1 MPENDVNENE
11 ELFFSWQEIESDSA
25 LTLAVEGD
33 LDLATA
39 PTLQKA
45 ARDAKDR
52 LAGRKLLIFDLRK
65 VTFID
70 SAGLALLVETQ
81 RELGGNAEIGLLA
94 EKGTQPDRVLHLGR
108 FETFL
113 KLARTPDELTAA

>member
-1 MPENDVNENE
+1 MPETDVTENE
-11 ELFFSWQEIESDSA
+11 EPFFNWQEIESDSA
-25 LTLAVEGD
+25 LTLIVEGD

-45 ARDAKDR
+45 ARSAKER
-52 LAGRKLLIFDLRK
+52 LADRKLLIFDLRK

-81 RELGGNAEIGLLA
+81 RDLGGRAEIGLLA

-113 KLARTPDELTAA
+113 KLARTPDELTAV